1 MILTT
6 PVIGRHLYEVFDGGP
21 QPAWDRWLS
30 PLEQRLLHW
39 VGDKGKNS
47 DSAMEYLMPLIISN
61 AFFATAALLVMIYQ
75 PAWLNSQGFAGLSWG
90 LALHT
95 TISFVT
101 SCDQQHLIPEAS
113 NRPGGRVCLYPW
125 AHRQAYRKLLSR
137 PDSLINAS
145 ADSGITPTRNY
156 LIALRCTHDSSPAAG
171 NHHPRGR

>member
-1 MILTT
+1 LALITLIAVILTT

-39 VGDKGKNS
+39 VGDKGKS
-47 DSAMEYLMPLIISN
+47 SGSAMEYMMPLIISN
-61 AFFATAALLVMIYQ
+61 AFFATAALLAMIYQ

-113 NRPGGRVCLYPW
+113 LGNLAQLGAIQFLMFV
-125 AHRQAYRKLLSR
+125 
-137 PDSLINAS
+137 S
-145 ADSGITPTRNY
+145 AATG
-156 LIALRCTHDSSPAAG
+156 LAAG
-171 NHHPRGR
+171 YAFIRGLTGKPIGNFYHDLIR